1 MSKGQLVET
10 DRSGL
15 CAQYVGQTAPKTKAK
30 CQQALGGVLFID
42 EAYSLYSP
50 SPNDYGQEAIATL
63 LPFMEDHRHD
73 FAVIVAGYPDE
84 MSQFIN
90 SNPGLES
97 RFQTSLSFPDYSTAE
112 LLRIFRSM
120 CEDFK
125 ITVEPEATS
134 PIEVYVDSIPRGKGF
149 ANART
154 VRNLFNTVMQRQALR
169 LGGKEAFSTR
179 ALSTIKAVDI
189 PKPADPDDPDAD
201 DAPGYI

>member
-1 MSKGQLVET
+1 MET

-63 LPFMEDHRHD
+63 CLHGGPPPD

-84 MSQFIN
+84 MSQFIS
-90 SNPGLES
+90 SNRSLES
-97 RFQTSLSFPDYSTAE
+97 RFQTSLSFPDYSTPE

-120 CEDFK
+120 CDDFK
-125 ITVEPEATS
+125 ITVEPEATG
-134 PIEVYVDSIPRGKGF
+134 PIEAYVDSIPRGKGF

-154 VRNLFNTVMQRQALR
+154 VRNLFNTVMQQALR
-169 LGGKEAFSTR
+169 LGGKAFSAR
-179 ALSTIKAVDI
+179 SLSTIR
-189 PKPADPDDPDAD
+189 PSTYRSRGR
-201 DAPGYI
+201 PGRPGCRRRSRVHLRPEH